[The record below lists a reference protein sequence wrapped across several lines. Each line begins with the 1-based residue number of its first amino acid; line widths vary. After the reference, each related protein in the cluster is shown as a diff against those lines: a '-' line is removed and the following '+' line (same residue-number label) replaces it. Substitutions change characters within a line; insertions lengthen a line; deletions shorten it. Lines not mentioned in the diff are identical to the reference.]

1 MRILV
6 FSVFIISS
14 LSLISYSQAADIQ
27 GAFYLVPQKS
37 DNVTRIEDSVL
48 SKMNALIRP
57 FAIQKLNRAA
67 KVHNKLLIVLSGK
80 YISVIAGNDVLPTA
94 TTDGTLVMYRNREG
108 DLVSLQTHL
117 QGNTLEQTF
126 STDKGSRTNY
136 CKLSNDGK
144 TLKVHVIIRSDYFDR
159 PMAYTLVYD
168 KTPYSPK
175 G

>member
-1 MRILV
+1 MRTLV

-14 LSLISYSQAADIQ
+14 LSLISYSHAADIQ
-27 GAFYLVPQKS
+27 GVFYLVPQKS
-37 DNVTRIEDSVL
+37 ANVTRIEDSVL

-67 KVHNKLLIVLSGK
+67 EVHNKLSIVLSGK
-80 YISVIAGNDVLPTA
+80 YIRVVAGNDVLPITN
-94 TTDGTLVMYRNREG
+94 TDGTLVMYRNREG

-126 STDKGSRTNY
+126 STNNGSRTNY
-136 CKLSNDGK
+136 CKLSNDGT
-144 TLKVHVIIRSDYFDR
+144 TLKMHVIIRSEYFDR
-159 PMAYTLVYD
+159 PMVYTLVYD
-168 KTPYSPK
+168 KTPHSPE